1 MIIDFSVKN
10 FRSFKDLQTIS
21 FATTGL
27 KSAEKY
33 ADIDKNNIVNIED
46 VQLFKTIGIYGANAS
61 GKSNIIKALVYFVKA
76 ITNEPSSE
84 SNMSSLCDP
93 FLYQD
98 CEEDSY
104 FQITLM
110 INKKKYRYGFTVKQ
124 NTQDIGSIDEK
135 ISKEKISKEKISKEI
150 ITNEWLF
157 GVKEKNMGE
166 FFTRKGNKISND
178 KLPNKDKIPP
188 LPYEHALYLTHA
200 AAFDR
205 NGVCQKIRNFFTGFV
220 VSNLY
225 NDHESFRWYSIFY
238 LKSENQK
245 KQFLNL
251 LSSFNLKYEDAT
263 LLDEEESSKKNIFP
277 QNKILLSKKYTN
289 SNYEI
294 SDINL
299 NLQKNE
305 SSGTQKLFD
314 LAGLLLTAYNLS
326 SSALIILD
334 EIDSNFHPY
343 LLIKLIEF
351 FNNPSVNK
359 SNSQLLFTS
368 HDTNLMS
375 PSIMRRDQFYLTEK
389 NEDNSTR
396 LYSLADLKGIRNDA
410 DFAKQYLAG
419 YYGALPILEDYLQI
433 NNSKDD

>member
-1 MIIDFSVKN
+1 MIVDFSVKN
-10 FRSFKDLQTIS
+10 FRSIKELQTIS
-21 FATTGL
+21 FVATGL

-33 ADIDKNNIVNIED
+33 ADIDNNNVLSIED
-46 VQLFKTIGIYGANAS
+46 TQLFKTIGLYGANAS
-61 GKSNIIKALVYFVKA
+61 GKSNIIKALVYFVKT

-98 CEEDSY
+98 TDEDSF

-110 INKKKYRYGFTVKQ
+110 VDNKKFRYGFTVKQ
-124 NTQDIGSIDEK
+124 NAYNSDSIDEK
-135 ISKEKISKEKISKEI
+135 ISKEI
-150 ITNEWLF
+150 ITSEWLF
-157 GVKEKNMGE
+157 GTKEKNMGE
-166 FFTRKGNKISND
+166 FFTRKKNKIGNE
-178 KLPNKDKIPP
+178 KLPNNDKIPP
-188 LPYEHALYLTHA
+188 LSYEHTLYLTHA
-200 AAFDR
+200 AAFDK
-205 NGVCQKIRNFFTGFV
+205 NGVCQKVRNFFTGYV

-225 NDHESFRWYSIFY
+225 NNHEDFRWLSIHY

-245 KQFLNL
+245 KEFLNL
-251 LSSFNLKYEDAT
+251 LSSFNLRYEDAI
-263 LLDEEESSKKNIFP
+263 LQEDEEASKKKVFP
-277 QNKILLSKKYTN
+277 QNKISFSRNYINSSNELLG
-289 SNYEI
+289 I
-294 SDINL
+294 SL

-314 LAGLLLTAYNLS
+314 LAGLLLRAYSLS
-326 SSALIILD
+326 RPALIIID

-351 FNNPSVNK
+351 FNNPSINK

-375 PSIMRRDQFYLTEK
+375 PSIMRRDQFYFTEK

-396 LYSLADLKGIRNDA
+396 LYSLADLRGIRNDA

-419 YYGALPILEDYLQI
+419 YYGALPILEDYSQI
-433 NNSKDD
+433 KEAKNE

>member
-46 VQLFKTIGIYGANAS
+46 TQLFKTIGVYGANAS
-61 GKSNIIKALVYFVKA
+61 GKSNIIKALVYFVRA
-76 ITNEPSSE
+76 ITNEPSSK
-84 SNMSSLCDP
+84 SNLSSLCDP

-98 CEEDSY
+98 CEEDSF

-124 NTQDIGSIDEK
+124 NTQDTDSID
-135 ISKEKISKEKISKEI
+135 EKISKEI

-166 FFTRKGNKISND
+166 FFTRKRNKISND
-178 KLPNKDKIPP
+178 KLPNKEKIPP
-188 LPYEHALYLTHA
+188 LPYEHTLYLTHA

-205 NGVCQKIRNFFTGFV
+205 NGVCQKIRDYFIRLV
-220 VSNLY
+220 VSNLD
-225 NDHESFRWYSIFY
+225 NNHEEFRWLSIFY
-238 LKSENQK
+238 LKSEDQK
-245 KQFLNL
+245 KEFLNL
-251 LSSFNLKYEDAT
+251 LSSFNLKYEDAA

-277 QNKILLSKKYTN
+277 QNKILLSKKYIN

-314 LAGLLLTAYNLS
+314 LAGLLLRAYSLS
-326 SSALIILD
+326 RSALIILD

-351 FNNPSVNK
+351 FNNPSINK

>member
-1 MIIDFSVKN
+1 MIVDFSVKN
-10 FRSFKDLQTIS
+10 FRSIKELQTIS
-21 FATTGL
+21 FVTTGL

-33 ADIDKNNIVNIED
+33 ADIDNNNISSIED
-46 VQLFKTIGIYGANAS
+46 TQLFKTIGLYGANAS
-61 GKSNIIKALVYFVKA
+61 GKSNIIKALVYFVKT

-84 SNMSSLCDP
+84 SNMSTLCDP
-93 FLYQD
+93 FLYHD
-98 CEEDSY
+98 KKEDSF

-110 INKKKYRYGFTVKQ
+110 VDKKKYRYGFTVKQ
-124 NTQDIGSIDEK
+124 NTLSNDSIDEK
-135 ISKEKISKEKISKEI
+135 ISKEI
-150 ITNEWLF
+150 ITSEWLF
-157 GVKEKNMGE
+157 GTKEKNMGE
-166 FFTRKGNKISND
+166 FFTRKKNKIENE

-188 LPYEHALYLTHA
+188 LSYEHTLYLTHA
-200 AAFDR
+200 AAFDK
-205 NGVCQKIRNFFTGFV
+205 NGVCQKVRGFFTGFV

-225 NDHESFRWYSIFY
+225 NNHEDFRWLSIHY
-238 LKSENQK
+238 LKNENQK
-245 KQFLNL
+245 KEFLNL
-251 LSSFNLKYEDAT
+251 LSSFNLRYENAI
-263 LLDEEESSKKNIFP
+263 LQEDEEASKKKVFP
-277 QNKILLSKKYTN
+277 QNKISFSKNYIN
-289 SNYEI
+289 SRNEI
-294 SDINL
+294 SGISL

-314 LAGLLLTAYNLS
+314 LAGLLLRAYSLS
-326 SSALIILD
+326 RPALIIID

-351 FNNPSVNK
+351 FNKPSINK

-375 PSIMRRDQFYLTEK
+375 PSIMRRDQFYFTEK

-419 YYGALPILEDYLQI
+419 YYGALPILEDYSQI
-433 NNSKDD
+433 KEAKNE